1 MDPIALKRLQTQVEQ
16 LSRDT
21 GRWMADQRVS
31 ADQIDTKTPGNL
43 VSFVDRE
50 SERRLVEGLGKLLP
64 ESGFIAEEGTGTP
77 GPTLN
82 WIIDPLDGT
91 TNYLHELPAY
101 ATSVA
106 LHDGQELLL
115 GVVFNPAT
123 DELFSA
129 AKGQGCTLNG
139 QPIHVSTT
147 PALPDTLLATGFPF
161 DEFHFEP
168 EYMQAFRAF
177 CKCTRGQRR
186 FGSAALDLA
195 YVAAGRYGG
204 YWEYSLHSWDVAAG
218 ILLVREA
225 GGTVTAFDQAADPVK
240 GQSIVASN
248 TALHPAMV
256 EVLQS
261 AFSALPS

>member
-1 MDPIALKRLQTQVEQ
+1 MDPNALKHLQTQVEL
-16 LSRDT
+16 LSRET

-31 ADQIDTKTPGNL
+31 ADQIDTNTPGNL

-50 SERRLVEGLGKLLP
+50 SERRLVEVLGKLLP
-64 ESGFIAEEGTGTP
+64 EAGFIAEEGTGAP

-123 DELFSA
+123 NELFSA
-129 AKGQGCTLNG
+129 VKGQGSTLNG

-147 PALPDTLLATGFPF
+147 SVLPDTLLATGFPF
-161 DEFHFEP
+161 DEFHFEQ

-204 YWEYSLHSWDVAAG
+204 YWEYSLHPWDVAAG

-225 GGTVTAFDQAADPVK
+225 GGTVTGFDQKANPLT
-240 GQSIVASN
+240 GQSILASN
-248 TALHPAMV
+248 SALHAAM
-256 EVLQS
+256 LDLLRT
-261 AFSALPS
+261 AFSELPS